1 MAAAAAPGSPGES
14 KSRTRPISAKRFR
27 LKTPTVLQME
37 AVECGAAAL
46 AIVLGYYGRIV
57 ALEELRLACG
67 VSRDGSKASNV
78 LKAARS
84 YGLAGKGFK
93 KELDALQSVKLPAIV
108 FWNFAHFV
116 VLEGFGRGKVFIND
130 PGTGPRAVTD
140 EEFDYA
146 FTGVVLVFEK
156 ANNFQKGGHR
166 RRSWQ
171 SLRGRLAGSRSA
183 LLYVVLATL
192 VLALPSIIIPN
203 LSRLYV
209 DNVLVRGYGEWLS
222 PLVLVLLLTGL
233 FKALLTYLQ
242 QRSLNDLSTKL
253 SVTSSG
259 KFFWHVFRLPMQFF
273 AQRYSGEIGSRIAIN
288 DRVAELI
295 SGDLATSIVN
305 LIFILFYAVVM
316 FHFDR
321 LLTFIGI
328 SIAVTNLVF
337 LRYTSRRMKDRS
349 MKLAQ
354 EGGKLNGCSMAGLQI
369 IETLKSTGGDSDFF
383 AKWAGHQAKV
393 INAEQELGSA
403 SLYLATV
410 PMLLTSMN
418 AVLILAVGGLRV
430 MDGVLTIGMLVAF
443 QGLMASFM
451 DPVNSLVGMGSKFQE
466 AQGDL
471 NRLDDVLYYPIDRQ
485 TVDRDEA
492 AESTATERLQ
502 GHIELRNLTFGY
514 SRLDPPLIENFNL
527 VMKPGE
533 RVALVGGSGSGKST
547 ISKLVAGLSEPWS
560 GEVLFDGK
568 PRCEIPRAVLNN
580 SIALVDQEINLFR
593 GSVQENISMWDLT
606 TDESVATQAA
616 KDAEVHED
624 IMSRSGGYDFHL
636 EEGGRNF
643 SGGQRQRI
651 EIARAL
657 ASQPRILIMDEAT
670 SALDPRVEHLV
681 DDHIRERGCTCL
693 IVAHRL
699 STIRDCD
706 EIVVLDRGR
715 VVQRGDHEAM
725 SRVEGPYLE
734 LINAG

>member
-1 MAAAAAPGSPGES
+1 
-14 KSRTRPISAKRFR
+14 
-27 LKTPTVLQME
+27 ME

-46 AIVLGYYGRIV
+46 AIVLGYYRRIV
-57 ALEELRLACG
+57 PLEELRLACG

-84 YGLAGKGFK
+84 YGLEAKGFK
-93 KELDALQSVKLPAIV
+93 KELDALASVKLPAII

-116 VLEGFGRGKVFIND
+116 VLEGFGRHKVFIND

-146 FTGVVLVFEK
+146 FTGVVLVFERT
-156 ANNFQKGGHR
+156 NTFQQGGQP

-171 SLRGRLAGSRSA
+171 SLPGRLAGSHSA
-183 LLYVVLATL
+183 LLHVVVATL
-192 VLALPSIIIPN
+192 VLALPTIVIPN

-209 DNVLVRGYGEWLS
+209 DDVLVRGYANWLS
-222 PLVLVLLLTGL
+222 PLVLVLLATAL

-253 SVTSSG
+253 SLTSSG
-259 KFFWHVFRLPMQFF
+259 KFFWHVFRLPIQFF

-295 SGDLATSIVN
+295 SGDLATSTVN

-321 LLTFIGI
+321 LLTLIGI
-328 SIAVTNLVF
+328 SIAIANLAF
-337 LRYTSRRMKDRS
+337 LAYTSRRIKDRS

-354 EGGKLNGCSMAGLQI
+354 EAGKLNGTSMAGLQI
-369 IETLKSTGGDSDFF
+369 IETIKSTGGDSDFF
-383 AKWAGHQAKV
+383 AKWAGHQTKV
-393 INAEQELGSA
+393 INAEQDLGSS
-403 SLYLATV
+403 SLYLAVV
-410 PMLLTSMN
+410 PTLLTSVN

-451 DPVNSLVGMGSKFQE
+451 DPVNNMVGLGSKFQE

-471 NRLDDVLYYPIDRQ
+471 NRLDDVLCYPVDRQ
-485 TVDRDEA
+485 TVENAEA
-492 AESTATERLQ
+492 HENTAAERLQ

-527 VMKPGE
+527 VMKPGD

-547 ISKLVAGLSEPWS
+547 ISKIVAGLSEPWS

-568 PRCEIPRAVLNN
+568 RRGEIPRAVLTN

-593 GSVQENISMWDLT
+593 GSVRENISLWDLT
-606 TDESVATQAA
+606 TDESVAIQAA
-616 KDAEVHED
+616 KDAEAHDD
-624 IMSRSGGYDFHL
+624 IMSRTGGYDFHL

-657 ASQPRILIMDEAT
+657 ASQPRILILDEAT

-706 EIVVLDRGR
+706 EIIVLHQGH
-715 VVQRGDHEAM
+715 VVQRGNHESMA
-725 SRVEGPYLE
+725 RVEGPYLE
-734 LINAG
+734 LIKAG

>member
-1 MAAAAAPGSPGES
+1 MPAATPASPRES
-14 KSRTRPISAKRFR
+14 QTRTQRVYARRSR

-46 AIVLGYYGRIV
+46 AIVLGYYRRIV
-57 ALEELRLACG
+57 PLEELRLACG

-84 YGLAGKGFK
+84 YGLEAKGFK
-93 KELDALQSVKLPAIV
+93 KELDALASVKLPAII

-116 VLEGFGRGKVFIND
+116 VLEGFGRHKVFIND

-146 FTGVVLVFEK
+146 FTGVVLVFERT
-156 ANNFQKGGHR
+156 NTFQQGGQP

-171 SLRGRLAGSRSA
+171 SLPGRLAGSHSA
-183 LLYVVLATL
+183 LLHVVVATL
-192 VLALPSIIIPN
+192 VLALPTIVIPN

-209 DNVLVRGYGEWLS
+209 DDVLVRGYANWLS
-222 PLVLVLLLTGL
+222 PLVLVLLATAL

-253 SVTSSG
+253 SLTSSG
-259 KFFWHVFRLPMQFF
+259 KFFWHVFRLPIQFF

-295 SGDLATSIVN
+295 SGDLATSTVN

-321 LLTFIGI
+321 LLTLIGI
-328 SIAVTNLVF
+328 SIAIANLAF
-337 LRYTSRRMKDRS
+337 LAYTSRRIKDRS

-354 EGGKLNGCSMAGLQI
+354 EAGKLNGTSMAGLQI
-369 IETLKSTGGDSDFF
+369 IETIKSTGGDSDFF
-383 AKWAGHQAKV
+383 AKWAGHQTKV
-393 INAEQELGSA
+393 INAEQDLGSS
-403 SLYLATV
+403 SLYLAVV
-410 PMLLTSMN
+410 PTLLTSVN

-451 DPVNSLVGMGSKFQE
+451 DPVNNMVGLGSKFQE

-471 NRLDDVLYYPIDRQ
+471 NRLDDVLCYPVDRQ
-485 TVDRDEA
+485 TVENAEA
-492 AESTATERLQ
+492 HENTAAERLQ

-527 VMKPGE
+527 VMKPGD

-547 ISKLVAGLSEPWS
+547 ISKIVAGLSEPWS

-568 PRCEIPRAVLNN
+568 RRGEIPRAVLTN

-593 GSVQENISMWDLT
+593 GSVRENISLWDLT
-606 TDESVATQAA
+606 TDESVAIQAA
-616 KDAEVHED
+616 KDAEAHDD
-624 IMSRSGGYDFHL
+624 IMSRTGGYDFHL

-657 ASQPRILIMDEAT
+657 ASQPRILILDEAT

-706 EIVVLDRGR
+706 EIIVLHQGH
-715 VVQRGDHEAM
+715 VVQRGNHESMA
-725 SRVEGPYLE
+725 RVEGPYLE
-734 LINAG
+734 LIKAG